1 MTHKDCMTWN
11 IVRNTEKR
19 AKREKHNVIPRIWRE
34 NWNTWKMRNKHCLT
48 WNMAGNTEKIGK

>member
-1 MTHKDCMTWN
+1 MTWN

-19 AKREKHNVIPRIWRE
+19 AKREKHTVVPGIWRE

-48 WNMAGNTEKIGK
+48 WNMAGNTEKRGR